1 MRRAVLAGS
10 FDPIT
15 KGHMDVLRRGLALFD
30 EIVVA
35 IGNNPR
41 KRYLLDL
48 ETRVGILRAC
58 TEDMPQVRV
67 DSFDGLLVEYCRE
80 VGANAILRGL
90 RAVSDFEFEFQ
101 IGLANKTMAPEVE
114 TVFLMTASENILCPR
129 LSSRRSR
136 SMGGTSTPM
145 CPSLFSSLSRPR
157 SRVGRDLR
165 RATGA
170 SGLDGGRASAEHHAP

>member
-15 KGHMDVLRRGLALFD
+15 QGHMDVLRRGLALFD

-48 ETRVGILRAC
+48 ESRIQILRAC
-58 TEDMPQVRV
+58 TADMPQVRV

-101 IGLANKTMAPEVE
+101 IGLANKNMAPEVE
-114 TVFLMTASENILCPR
+114 TVFLLTASENIFV
-129 LSSRRSR
+129 S
-136 SMGGTSTPM
+136 
-145 CPSLFSSLSRPR
+145 SSLIKEIALNGGDVEAYVPEA
-157 SRVGRDLR
+157 VLEPLKAALKD
-165 RATGA
+165 GA
-170 SGLDGGRASAEHHAP
+170 

>member
-15 KGHMDVLRRGLALFD
+15 QGHMDVLRRGLALFD

-48 ETRVGILRAC
+48 ETRTEILKEC
-58 TEDMPQVRV
+58 TREMPQVRV

-80 VGANAILRGL
+80 IGANAILRGL
-90 RAVSDFEFEFQ
+90 RAVVQ
-101 IGLANKTMAPEVE
+101 PAPRGGGLGAAD
-114 TVFLMTASENILCPR
+114 R
-129 LSSRRSR
+129 LRCAR
-136 SMGGTSTPM
+136 
-145 CPSLFSSLSRPR
+145 
-157 SRVGRDLR
+157 
-165 RATGA
+165 GA
-170 SGLDGGRASAEHHAP
+170 

>member
-15 KGHMDVLRRGLALFD
+15 QGHMDVLRRGLALFD

-48 ETRVGILRAC
+48 ETRVQILKDC
-58 TEDMPQVRV
+58 TADMPQVRV
-67 DSFDGLLVEYCRE
+67 DSFNGLLVEYCRE
-80 VGANAILRGL
+80 VGATAILRGL

-101 IGLANKTMAPEVE
+101 IGLANKNMAPEVE
-114 TVFLMTASENILCPR
+114 TVFLMTASENIFV
-129 LSSRRSR
+129 S
-136 SMGGTSTPM
+136 
-145 CPSLFSSLSRPR
+145 SSLIKEIALNGGDVTAYVP
-157 SRVGRDLR
+157 VPVLEPLQAALR
-165 RATGA
+165 AQA
-170 SGLDGGRASAEHHAP
+170 

>member
-15 KGHMDVLRRGLALFD
+15 QGHMDVLRRGLALFD
-30 EIVVA
+30 EVVVA

-48 ETRVGILRAC
+48 ESRVEIVRAC
-58 TEDMPQVRV
+58 TQDMPQVRV
-67 DSFDGLLVEYCRE
+67 DSFDGLLVEYCRK

-101 IGLANKTMAPEVE
+101 IGLANKNMAPEVE
-114 TVFLMTASENILCPR
+114 TVFLMTASENIFV
-129 LSSRRSR
+129 S
-136 SMGGTSTPM
+136 
-145 CPSLFSSLSRPR
+145 SSLIKEIALNGGDVQAYVPEAVLGPLKSALE
-157 SRVGRDLR
+157 D
-165 RATGA
+165 RA
-170 SGLDGGRASAEHHAP
+170 